1 MTKKLLLL
9 TCAVGAMAGVCA
21 AGSASAQTTSQTT
34 SHGQSATEVGAVI
47 VTAEKRQQNLQ
58 KVPVAVTAFTTKERD
73 TIGIETLQ
81 DMTNFAPGL
90 TYTSTTD
97 HLYVRGVGRQSINL
111 AADAGV
117 ASYTDGFYNPD
128 PVLIVLPPMFIGN
141 TEVLRGPQ
149 GTLQGRNGIAG
160 AMLVDSK
167 RPTSTPYAEGRITV
181 GNYGLNN
188 YEAAI
193 SGPLADGLNFRIAA
207 FDENQNDGY
216 FKNVAGGPSE
226 GGLIHTWYI
235 EGMVTA
241 KLGDNT
247 DFFAKVFTFGNN
259 SRGGPGAR
267 AGWNANP
274 YQTSLDDYSSPL
286 AYNAA
291 AAYGPGALNVVQ
303 TNNAITG
310 NPATANHYDFSGNFP
325 LQVKNHNDGDINYV
339 LTHHFPTMDLKYTGG
354 YQQYTY
360 QTIQSSQSFTQQ
372 TDVLSYQ
379 TPAVLNPTCSAAAA
393 VQCLTIY
400 PNQVTNYIQSDAWY
414 SHELT
419 LSSTGNGPLQWIG
432 GLYYYHELFSNPII
446 TNMPGQS
453 QVANP
458 LDLLALEGGT
468 VTPAAA
474 NPDRDLYNTNYHIQD
489 ESKAIFGQV
498 DYKITDTIKLTGG
511 LRYTSDHKWGDE
523 EYRLVTFG
531 GSVGSFYGTALAPL
545 VNPAFV
551 GLTGFPTV
559 PAIDLTSLLCAT
571 TGKGPGALSACT
583 MGPNGI
589 ATRKIGGTSDAVTGT
604 AGIEW
609 TPDSSTLGYIRYS
622 RGYKELGLNAGNLTY
637 NALVDPEHMDDY
649 ELGLKKTFGRN
660 LVIDADLYYE
670 NYLDAQFPL
679 GQVNPISGLTQTDFL
694 NIPQARSD
702 GIELETIWTPIDHLQ
717 LLLSY
722 ALDDSAFQTHQ
733 KYVDSTNPGA
743 GALSINGDQL
753 PNSPKNKVSF
763 NANYDFVFDR
773 GDLTLSGTYLWRDT
787 QMGSIYNESIWRAP
801 SWSQVDL
808 RATWRGKGD
817 RYEIVAFG
825 RNVFNT
831 TGYPSGP
838 TVYQYGNANQAN
850 AAAQS
855 YPLATYTTNPPAVY
869 GMEFHYKFF

>member
-1 MTKKLLLL
+1 M
-9 TCAVGAMAGVCA
+9 
-21 AGSASAQTTSQTT
+21 
-34 SHGQSATEVGAVI
+34 
-47 VTAEKRQQNLQ
+47 
-58 KVPVAVTAFTTKERD
+58 
-73 TIGIETLQ
+73 
-81 DMTNFAPGL
+81 
-90 TYTSTTD
+90 
-97 HLYVRGVGRQSINL
+97 
-111 AADAGV
+111 
-117 ASYTDGFYNPD
+117 
-128 PVLIVLPPMFIGN
+128 
-141 TEVLRGPQ
+141 
-149 GTLQGRNGIAG
+149 
-160 AMLVDSK
+160 
-167 RPTSTPYAEGRITV
+167 
-181 GNYGLNN
+181 
-188 YEAAI
+188 
-193 SGPLADGLNFRIAA
+193 
-207 FDENQNDGY
+207 
-216 FKNVAGGPSE
+216 
-226 GGLIHTWYI
+226 
-235 EGMVTA
+235 
-241 KLGDNT
+241 
-247 DFFAKVFTFGNN
+247 
-259 SRGGPGAR
+259 
-267 AGWNANP
+267 
-274 YQTSLDDYSSPL
+274 
-286 AYNAA
+286 
-291 AAYGPGALNVVQ
+291 
-303 TNNAITG
+303 
-310 NPATANHYDFSGNFP
+310 
-325 LQVKNHNDGDINYV
+325 
-339 LTHHFPTMDLKYTGG
+339 
-354 YQQYTY
+354 
-360 QTIQSSQSFTQQ
+360 
-372 TDVLSYQ
+372 
-379 TPAVLNPTCSAAAA
+379 
-393 VQCLTIY
+393 
-400 PNQVTNYIQSDAWY
+400 
-414 SHELT
+414 
-419 LSSTGNGPLQWIG
+419 
-432 GLYYYHELFSNPII
+432 YYYHELFSNPII
-446 TNMPGQS
+446 ANMPGQA

-458 LDLLALEGGT
+458 LDLLALEGG
-468 VTPAAA
+468 VVAPAAA

-489 ESKAIFGQV
+489 ESKAVFGQV
-498 DYKITDTIKLTGG
+498 DYKLTDTIKLTGG

-523 EYRLVTFG
+523 EYRLVTYG

-545 VNPAFV
+545 VNPAFN
-551 GLTGFPTV
+551 GLTGFPTT

-571 TGKGPGALSACT
+571 TGKGPGALSTCT

-637 NALVDPEHMDDY
+637 NALVAPEHMDDY

-660 LVIDADLYYE
+660 LVVDADLYYE

-679 GQVNPISGLTQTDFL
+679 GQVNPISGLNQTVFL

-733 KYVDSTNPGA
+733 KYVDATNPGA

-763 NANYDFVFDR
+763 NANYDFVFDN

-850 AAAQS
+850 ASNQS